1 MTTVVAFFIASRLM
15 KTTITVML
23 WICGHTTGDKAFLCL
38 VIGQEG
44 GLMNRQPKFT
54 DVVMS
59 EHLVPAVLEK
69 TVFCITS
76 NLDVLCLPSLHCV
89 YTKASS
95 IFIKHPLSMNWNQ
108 MANTPDCA

>member
-1 MTTVVAFFIASRLM
+1 MTAVVAFLIASSLV

-23 WICGHTTGDKAFLCL
+23 WICGHTTGDKAVLCL

-44 GLMNRQPKFT
+44 GLMNRQQKFT

-69 TVFCITS
+69 TVFSITC
-76 NLDVLCLPSLHCV
+76 NLDMLHLPSLHCV
-89 YTKASS
+89 YTKAGS
-95 IFIKHPLSMNWNQ
+95 IFIKHPLSMNWNK
-108 MANTPDCA
+108 MTDSPDCA

>member
-1 MTTVVAFFIASRLM
+1 
-15 KTTITVML
+15 ML
-23 WICGHTTGDKAFLCL
+23 WICGHTTGDNALLCL

-54 DVVMS
+54 DVVMP

-76 NLDVLCLPSLHCV
+76 NLDMLCLPSLHCV

>member
-44 GLMNRQPKFT
+44 GLMNRQPNFT

-59 EHLVPAVLEK
+59 AVLEK
-69 TVFCITS
+69 TVF
-76 NLDVLCLPSLHCV
+76 LH
-89 YTKASS
+89 
-95 IFIKHPLSMNWNQ
+95 N
-108 MANTPDCA
+108 